1 MPLPPVLS
9 FGSRQARQI
18 LVLPGAFLASLVCVV
33 PFSDALS
40 LGDVAF

>member
-9 FGSRQARQI
+9 LGSRQARQI
-18 LVLPGAFLASLVCVV
+18 LVLPVAFLASFVYVV

-40 LGDVAF
+40 LGVAAF